1 MSLART
7 LELARAHVVGG
18 IDLETAVR
26 CVAVSA
32 AEARAALDLLGCPAN
47 APESELVRAFVRLS
61 VASTDRNAMGV
72 IRALR
77 TPPSPPERLLE
88 WAKSAKPGEV
98 GAAFDAAIARAD
110 ALTLATK
117 ESA

>member
-7 LELARAHVVGG
+7 LELARAHVAGG

-32 AEARAALDLLGCPAN
+32 AEARAALDLLGCPAD
-47 APESELVRAFVRLS
+47 APESELVRAFIRLS

-77 TPPSPPERLLE
+77 TPPSSPVRLLE
-88 WAKSAKPGEV
+88 WAKSAQPAEI
-98 GAAFDAAIARAD
+98 GAAFDAAIARAE
-110 ALTLATK
+110 ALTQATRG
-117 ESA
+117 AA